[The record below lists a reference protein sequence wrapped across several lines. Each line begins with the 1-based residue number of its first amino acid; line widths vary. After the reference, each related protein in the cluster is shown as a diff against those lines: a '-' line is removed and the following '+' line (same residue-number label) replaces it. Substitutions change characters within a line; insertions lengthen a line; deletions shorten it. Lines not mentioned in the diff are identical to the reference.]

1 MEIEEQI
8 KILPPWILISYNK
21 QLNEFTLYD
30 IHSKKYVNEF
40 NSKTISE
47 TIDNYLDS
55 LGPLP
60 F

>member
-8 KILPPWILISYNK
+8 KKLPSWILISYNK

-47 TIDNYLDS
+47 TVNNFLDS
-55 LGPLP
+55 LP